1 MPRGFGDGKPPRELE
16 DDPIDDEEQPRRTSI
31 TSTRPPVSEQTTG
44 HVDEQDIIGPP
55 FSDRRNTM
63 SGTAV
68 LSGYHRPRN
77 TLHGSSNTSRKRQ
90 QTSIQE
96 VEQLQAEQAK
106 KRCVSG
112 FEPAST
118 FSDEEKRPARTKQR
132 TGMGAGIGRSK
143 QAQAAAQAKKSVH
156 LDPSSDD
163 DDQYRQLQLP
173 PRFKK
178 EENQRDTTTTNAQK
192 GKLVSRKLTGWKL
205 STFQFGTDQ
214 VDSSK
219 DGALELVITNKAIK
233 VMRDG
238 NEWPVEWNKLLQLKV
253 GPSSFALIFEG
264 NRENRFGY
272 FALARS
278 SDMSAV
284 TEALGKLLPE
294 AISYVDEGAIRK
306 HYNNIMVWQEKRD
319 LALPLVDDPSDAK
332 QQQENNDRQC
342 AEMLNGEMRK
352 EGLHRMTRSNKPVL
366 QVEIPSLSPRRPQL
380 SKPVIME
387 TTKRTLARPFSLED
401 SDDHKDKETVP
412 TLFDHRGGSGF
423 GCKVG
428 TVSLSL

>member
-1 MPRGFGDGKPPRELE
+1 
-16 DDPIDDEEQPRRTSI
+16 
-31 TSTRPPVSEQTTG
+31 
-44 HVDEQDIIGPP
+44 
-55 FSDRRNTM
+55 
-63 SGTAV
+63 
-68 LSGYHRPRN
+68 
-77 TLHGSSNTSRKRQ
+77 
-90 QTSIQE
+90 
-96 VEQLQAEQAK
+96 
-106 KRCVSG
+106 
-112 FEPAST
+112 
-118 FSDEEKRPARTKQR
+118 
-132 TGMGAGIGRSK
+132 MGAGIGRSK

-178 EENQRDTTTTNAQK
+178 EENQKRYDDNVSSALKYVSTKTSTRRNAQK

-294 AISYVDEGAIRK
+294 AISYVDEYGF
-306 HYNNIMVWQEKRD
+306 
-319 LALPLVDDPSDAK
+319 L
-332 QQQENNDRQC
+332 
-342 AEMLNGEMRK
+342 
-352 EGLHRMTRSNKPVL
+352 SN
-366 QVEIPSLSPRRPQL
+366 
-380 SKPVIME
+380 
-387 TTKRTLARPFSLED
+387 
-401 SDDHKDKETVP
+401 
-412 TLFDHRGGSGF
+412 
-423 GCKVG
+423 
-428 TVSLSL
+428 